1 MATETLA
8 RRLVDLTIELTV
20 LPASYRADLRR
31 MVREQME
38 QKDPQMLVDQCLDYL
53 TLATKYMN
61 FDLEATRRENEYL
74 RYPGQRMRLNVYRY
88 GVRRPNHG

>member
-1 MATETLA
+1 MSMEQLA
-8 RRLVDLTIELTV
+8 KRLVDLTVELSV

-31 MVREQME
+31 MLREQMDS
-38 QKDPQMLVDQCLDYL
+38 KDPQLLIDQCMDYL

-74 RYPGQRMRLNVYRY
+74 RGMLENQSDR
-88 GVRRPNHG
+88 

>member
-1 MATETLA
+1 MMTDTLA

-31 MVREQME
+31 MVREQMD
-38 QKDPQMLVDQCLDYL
+38 QKDPQTLIDQCLDYL

-74 RYPGQRMRLNVYRY
+74 RTMLENQSG
-88 GVRRPNHG
+88 H